1 MKKSLL
7 ILMFAASSL
16 MLLAQNLPVAVDDSA
31 TAVLGQYIT
40 VDVTANDY
48 HPDSLSFKIFVAL
61 GAYSFTDSTI
71 TYYIEYEHFYNFYGV
86 LKLRYVIKDENGL
99 FGEESVGWVH
109 INVDNGYYFDT
120 LDINNIRTTIF
131 AYGNH
136 FWNGPSELEQL
147 NMYEFPKGSGKHTM
161 FNTSLWIGG
170 VDQDD
175 QLRLAAERYRQV
187 GLDYWTGPL
196 STDGTASIDSA
207 TNLAWHRVWKIDKED
222 IFYHL
227 DHWQDPGYDPIYNIA
242 NWPAH
247 GDVALQQSKY
257 LAPFVDVD
265 GDSLYDPLSGDYP
278 LIRGDQCIFFIF
290 NDQRL
295 HGESQ
300 STGSLGIEIHGTA
313 YQFDRPDNDP
323 MNNTVF
329 ISYKIFNR
337 SNNTLNDTYIGVF
350 SDMDVGYPWDD
361 FVGCD
366 VARGAYYGYNGDD
379 FDDIDTVGYGD
390 QPPAQGIII
399 LGGPYM
405 DPNGTDDPAGGCD
418 ESINGVG
425 FGDDVIDNE
434 RYGMKKFMYFVNC
447 GAAPWCDPQTA
458 DEYYSFMQGVWKDG
472 TVMEYGGNGHIS
484 TGAYGPACN
493 FMFPG
498 LSDECFWGTGGE
510 EPYGPV
516 DWTEESA
523 GNDPGD
529 KRGLSAMGPFTF
541 EPGSVEKIDL
551 AFVTAQGADYLA
563 SVDLLKT
570 YIDSVKAEYYKNS
583 DNFGYPYLSIGE
595 TERPTNRLLVYPNP
609 VNTRLR
615 IVYEGGDRNV
625 DYFVRDVYGRLVKSG
640 HVNSEE
646 AFSISVRD
654 LENGI
659 YIVSV
664 QDKKQVF
671 TAKVIKR

>member
-1 MKKSLL
+1 
-7 ILMFAASSL
+7 
-16 MLLAQNLPVAVDDSA
+16 
-31 TAVLGQYIT
+31 
-40 VDVTANDY
+40 
-48 HPDSLSFKIFVAL
+48 
-61 GAYSFTDSTI
+61 
-71 TYYIEYEHFYNFYGV
+71 
-86 LKLRYVIKDENGL
+86 
-99 FGEESVGWVH
+99 
-109 INVDNGYYFDT
+109 
-120 LDINNIRTTIF
+120 
-131 AYGNH
+131 
-136 FWNGPSELEQL
+136 
-147 NMYEFPKGSGKHTM
+147 MYEFPKGSGKHTM

-170 VDQDD
+170 VDQND
-175 QLRLAAERYRQV
+175 QLRLAAERYRQL
-187 GLDYWTGPL
+187 GLDYWAGPL

-207 TNLAWHRVWKIDKED
+207 TALAWHRVWKIGKED

-227 DHWQDPGYDPIYNIA
+227 DHWQDPGYEPIHNIA
-242 NWPAH
+242 SWPAH
-247 GDVALQQSKY
+247 GDEALQQSKY

-300 STGSLGIEIHGTA
+300 SSASLGIEIHGMA

-329 ISYKIFNR
+329 ISYKIYNR
-337 SNNTLNDTYIGVF
+337 SNYTLNDTYIGVF
-350 SDMDVGYPWDD
+350 SDMDVGFAYDD
-361 FVGCD
+361 YVGCD

-379 FDDIDTVGYGD
+379 FDDIDPVGYGD

-447 GAAPWCDPQTA
+447 GSAPWCDPHTA

-498 LSDECFWGTGGE
+498 LSDDCFWGTGGE

-523 GNDPGD
+523 GNDPDD

-570 YIDSVKAEYYKNS
+570 YIDTVKAEYYENS
-583 DNFGYPYLSIGE
+583 DNFGYPNLGIAE
-595 TERPTNRLLVYPNP
+595 VERQINRLIVYPNP

-615 IVYEGGDRNV
+615 IVYEGGDRSV

-640 HVNSEE
+640 HVNSEG
-646 AFSISVRD
+646 AFSISVRN

-664 QDKKQVF
+664 QDKKQVY